1 MSGGPDPEL
10 VAAYSA
16 CRRVHRRHDP
26 TYYLATRRL
35 PPRVRP
41 AVHALYAFVRSA
53 DELVDGPRRPAH
65 PSERRLAL
73 DRCQE
78 ELERALAGGRSS
90 DPAVTALVHAGRRH
104 ELPLGELGA
113 YFDSMRVDCSPVRIE
128 TWEELER
135 YMLGS
140 AGTVGRI
147 LAALLDAPP
156 ERHEA
161 FVRLALAFQLT
172 NFIRDIRED
181 WQLDRHYLPRE
192 DRERF
197 GVSVEQIARREAT
210 PGFRSL
216 LALEVGRAR
225 ELFQDGE
232 RAAESVPADVRRGM
246 RMARAVYLGV
256 LDRAERLGFD
266 VLRHR
271 ASLPPWELA
280 GAVAGGLRGGG

>member
-1 MSGGPDPEL
+1 MPGGPDPAL
-10 VAAYSA
+10 LAAYTE

-35 PPRVRP
+35 PSQVRP
-41 AVHALYAFVRSA
+41 AVHALYAFVRTA
-53 DELVDGPRRPAH
+53 DELVDGPGRPAD
-65 PSERRLAL
+65 PAARSAAL
-73 DRCQE
+73 DRCQG
-78 ELERALAGGRSS
+78 ELERALSGEPSS
-90 DPAVTALVHAGRRH
+90 DPTVTALVDAGSRH
-104 ELPLGELGA
+104 GLPLGELGA
-113 YFDSMRVDCSPVRIE
+113 YFDSMRVDCSPVRME
-128 TWEELER
+128 SWEELER

-147 LAALLDAPP
+147 LASLLDAPP

-172 NFIRDIRED
+172 NFIRDVRED
-181 WQLDRHYLPRE
+181 WQLDRVYLPRE
-192 DRERF
+192 DRDRF
-197 GVSVEQIARREAT
+197 GVTVEQIARREVT
-210 PGFRSL
+210 PGFREM

-225 ELFQDGE
+225 ELFRDGE
-232 RAAESVPADVRRGM
+232 EASQGLPSDVRRGM

-266 VLRHR
+266 VLRRR

-280 GAVAGGLRGGG
+280 GAVAGGLRHGA